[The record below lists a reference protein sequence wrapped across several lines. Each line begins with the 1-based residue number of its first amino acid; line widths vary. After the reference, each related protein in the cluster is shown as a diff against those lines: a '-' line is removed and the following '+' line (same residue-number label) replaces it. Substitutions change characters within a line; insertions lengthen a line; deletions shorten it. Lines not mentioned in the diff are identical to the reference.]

1 MAKRQ
6 RPKIGLKKETKDA
19 VSKQEALLQKLKAEK
34 STPAAPPPP
43 PTPVKKKLRF
53 TMDLPVE
60 LHQEISAR
68 LEESGQTMKG
78 YFLSLAKKDLRS

>member
-6 RPKIGLKKETKDA
+6 RPKIGLKKETKDT

-34 STPAAPPPP
+34 STPAAPPPA
-43 PTPVKKKLRF
+43 PVKKKLRF

>member
-6 RPKIGLKKETKDA
+6 RPKIGLKKETKDTA
-19 VSKQEALLQKLKAEK
+19 SKQEALLQKLKAEK
-34 STPAAPPPP
+34 STPAPPPA
-43 PTPVKKKLRF
+43 PVKKKLRF